1 MFSSQGDTYRYHALI
16 SQESHTLRETVV
28 TENGKVI
35 PEPTG
40 SIDSDSVSQFYPL
53 PRDFFVDIKQN
64 RPLRLKRKL
73 YEFYHH
79 QVLCSLNSVPDIPSH
94 VQLRGV
100 SQNGDHSFHSRT
112 VRHLLHSDHG
122 L

>member
-1 MFSSQGDTYRYHALI
+1 MFDHYPFYLIILLSSQALI
-16 SQESHTLRETVV
+16 SQDAHTMRDTVV

-73 YEFYHH
+73 YEFYTAPITKFYAHS
-79 QVLCSLNSVPDIPSH
+79 VSL
-94 VQLRGV
+94 LG
-100 SQNGDHSFHSRT
+100 GF
-112 VRHLLHSDHG
+112 LLKFGSTEG
-122 L
+122 LPKAVVISS